1 MKRTVVL
8 VEDHEIVREGIRAL
22 IEAYSDFSVIGEAG
36 DGIEAVRIVERLEP
50 HIVLMDLSLPRMDGA
65 LAIRDIKRRF
75 PGIKI
80 LALTAHK
87 REDVVRGA
95 LAAGADGFILKNT
108 SAPVLVQAM
117 QTILRGETYICPEIP
132 ITMLGIGTGSGPQS
146 VLDKLTERELQ
157 VIRLTAE
164 GRGNKTIA
172 HELCISVKTVEKH
185 KANLTRKLELDSAS
199 DLLAFIREYGLF
211 S

>member
-8 VEDHEIVREGIRAL
+8 VEDHEIVREGIRTL
-22 IEAYSDFSVIGEAG
+22 IEAYSEFSVIGEAG

-50 HIVLMDLSLPRMDGA
+50 DIVLMDLSLPRMDGS

-87 REDVVRGA
+87 REEMVRGA

-108 SAPVLVQAM
+108 SAPVLMQAM
-117 QTILRGETYICPEIP
+117 ETILRGETYICPEIP
-132 ITMLGIGTGSGPQS
+132 ITLLGPGFGNNQQS
-146 VLDKLTERELQ
+146 VLDRLTERELQ

-164 GRGNKTIA
+164 GRGNKAIA

-199 DLLAFIREYGLF
+199 DLLSFIREYGLF